1 MKKYLAGL
9 CAGFT
14 LLLSLVALPAA
25 AAGYTQTRY
34 PIVLAHGL
42 FGFDTLAGV
51 PYFYQIP
58 DALSR
63 DGAKVYVTKVSAENS
78 SVVRGEQL
86 LTQVKNIL
94 AVTGAKK
101 VNLIG
106 HSQGGLDIRY
116 VAAVRPDLVASVTT
130 VGTPHKGSKFADALR
145 GKLAP
150 GSLTEAVLASVAQGF
165 GSLINILSGGGTN
178 PQNAIAALD
187 ALTSAGTASFN
198 SKYPAGLPTS
208 SCGSGAASANGVA
221 FYSWGGT
228 GLLTNVLDLT
238 DPALGLTGLA
248 FGLEAN
254 DGLVGRCS
262 NHFGRIIADN
272 YFQNHLD
279 EVNQTFGL
287 VSLFTSNPVTLF
299 REQANRLKNAGF

>member
-1 MKKYLAGL
+1 MMKKWIAGV
-9 CAGFT
+9 CAGAAM
-14 LLLSLVALPAA
+14 LASIPAG

-42 FGFDTLAGV
+42 FGFDSIAGV

-63 DGAKVYVTKVSAENS
+63 DGAKVYVTKVSPENS

-106 HSQGGLDIRY
+106 HSQGGLDTRY
-116 VAAVRPDLVASVTT
+116 VAAVRPDLVASVTS

-145 GKLAP
+145 GVLPP
-150 GSLTEAVLASVAQGF
+150 GSLTESVLSSLATGF
-165 GSLINILSGGGTN
+165 GNLINILSGGSQN

-187 ALTSAGTASFN
+187 ALTSKGTATFN
-198 SKYPAGLPTS
+198 AKYPAGLPTT

-228 GLLTNVLDLT
+228 GVLTNALDLT
-238 DPALGLTGLA
+238 DPALGLTALA

-262 NHFGRIIADN
+262 NHFGTIIADN

-299 REQANRLKNAGF
+299 REQANRLKNAGL

>member
-262 NHFGRIIADN
+262 NHFGTIIADN

>member
-248 FGLEAN
+248 FGFEAN

-262 NHFGRIIADN
+262 NHFGKIIADN

>member
-14 LLLSLVALPAA
+14 LLLSLVALPANA
-25 AAGYTQTRY
+25 VGYTQTRY

-145 GKLAP
+145 GTLPP

-187 ALTSAGTASFN
+187 ALTSSGTASFN

-262 NHFGRIIADN
+262 NHFGTIIADN